1 MGRRLSLAVAASL
14 ALVGSGEA
22 FLTTPVMKAGHGR
35 RLSQA
40 SASRRATPALRMAAT
55 AVPAMAPLPSLE
67 SQLPDCPATKWS
79 VDSVDIAA
87 EQAKYKSEGIAE
99 NLLTITATAEDN
111 AKGLAYFEENKEM
124 ILKHMNDNG
133 AVIFKN
139 FDMSKDPEGFRR
151 VWETLGLA
159 PCLDPIHSSGLRSFL
174 SARDGVYEEV
184 NKKSLAGHYIG
195 LHNES
200 TFKKTATYGAF
211 VCFSPASVSGG
222 EFFIADGAK
231 IFRDL
236 KTEVV
241 EDLYTRGVRI
251 SVSNLD
257 LGFVKA
263 LGPLKDNAMDMFK
276 NLVGSAVAPKF
287 DMDLDMIYGTDGNP
301 ERLQAI
307 EHRQSPINRHPVSGK
322 PVWFCNIHNHAR
334 YLRDRRPCTVP
345 EVGMT
350 DVYYGDLS
358 KIDGATLEHINE
370 VSNKHIQNLEMGP
383 GDVLL
388 IDNYR
393 MLHGRQTFEGDRL
406 HAVSWFRKGD
416 EKVDIVS
423 NPNPLNAVINKFIK

>member
-1 MGRRLSLAVAASL
+1 MSMAVAASL

-22 FLTTPVMKAGHGR
+22 FLQAPVIKGAHTR
-35 RLSQA
+35 KFAQQA
-40 SASRRATPALRMAAT
+40 SASRRASPPLRMALSM
-55 AVPAMAPLPSLE
+55 PALAPLPSIE
-67 SQLPDCPATKWS
+67 GALPDCPTTKWS
-79 VDSVDIAA
+79 SEGIDIRG
-87 EQAKYKSEGIAE
+87 EQAKCQSDGIPE
-99 NLLTITATAEDN
+99 SLMTISATAEDN
-111 AKGLAYFEENKEM
+111 AKGLDYFVENKEM
-124 ILKHMNDNG
+124 ILNHMNKNG
-133 AVIFKN
+133 AVLFKN

-184 NKKSLAGHYIG
+184 NKQSLAGHYIG

-211 VCFSPASVSGG
+211 VCFSPASVKGG

-231 IFRDL
+231 IFRDI
-236 KTEVV
+236 KPEVL

-257 LGFVKA
+257 LGFLSA
-263 LGPLKDNAMDMFK
+263 LGPLKENAMEAVK
-276 NLVGSAVAPKF
+276 GLVDKAVAPKF

-301 ERLQAI
+301 GRLQAI
-307 EHRQSPINRHPVSGK
+307 EHKQSPINRHPESGR

-358 KIDGATLEHINE
+358 KIPGDTLEHIND
-370 VSNKHIQNLEMGP
+370 VSNKHIQNLEMQS

-416 EKVDIVS
+416 EKVEIVQ
-423 NPNPLNAVINKFIK
+423 NPNPLNALINQFIK

>member
-1 MGRRLSLAVAASL
+1 MALSMP
-14 ALVGSGEA
+14 
-22 FLTTPVMKAGHGR
+22 T
-35 RLSQA
+35 
-40 SASRRATPALRMAAT
+40 
-55 AVPAMAPLPSLE
+55 MAPLPSIDG
-67 SQLPDCPATKWS
+67 QLPDCPVTKWS
-79 VDSVDIAA
+79 VDDINIAA
-87 EQAKYKSEGIAE
+87 EQAKCKSEGIAE
-99 NLLTITATAEDN
+99 SLLTIVATAEDN
-111 AKGLAYFEENKEM
+111 AKGLDYFIENKEM
-124 ILKHMNDNG
+124 ILNHMKANG

-139 FDMSKDPEGFRR
+139 FDMSKNPEGFRR

-174 SARDGVYEEV
+174 SARDGIYEEV

-200 TFKKTATYGAF
+200 TYKKTATYGAF

-231 IFRDL
+231 IFRDI
-236 KTEVV
+236 KTEVL
-241 EDLYTRGVRI
+241 EDLYKRGVRI

-257 LGFVKA
+257 LGFLNA
-263 LGPLKDNAMDMFK
+263 LGPLKTGGMDFFK
-276 NLVGSAVAPKF
+276 DLVAKTVAPKF

-307 EHRQSPINRHPVSGK
+307 EHRQSPINRHPESGM

-358 KIDGATLEHINE
+358 KIPADTLEHINE

-416 EKVDIVS
+416 EQVEIVS
-423 NPNPLNAVINKFIK
+423 NPNPLNAIINQFIK

>member
-1 MGRRLSLAVAASL
+1 
-14 ALVGSGEA
+14 
-22 FLTTPVMKAGHGR
+22 
-35 RLSQA
+35 
-40 SASRRATPALRMAAT
+40 
-55 AVPAMAPLPSLE
+55 
-67 SQLPDCPATKWS
+67 
-79 VDSVDIAA
+79 
-87 EQAKYKSEGIAE
+87 
-99 NLLTITATAEDN
+99 
-111 AKGLAYFEENKEM
+111 
-124 ILKHMNDNG
+124 
-133 AVIFKN
+133 
-139 FDMSKDPEGFRR
+139 
-151 VWETLGLA
+151 
-159 PCLDPIHSSGLRSFL
+159 
-174 SARDGVYEEV
+174 VYEEV

-200 TFKKTATYGAF
+200 TFKKTAAYGAF

-231 IFRDL
+231 IFRDI
-236 KTEVV
+236 KTEVL

-257 LGFVKA
+257 LGFLGA
-263 LGPLKDNAMDMFK
+263 LGPLKENAMEFVK
-276 NLVGSAVAPKF
+276 GLVDKAVAPKF

-301 ERLQAI
+301 GRLQAI
-307 EHRQSPINRHPVSGK
+307 EHKQSPINRHPESGR
-322 PVWFCNIHNHAR
+322 PVWFCNLHNHAR

-358 KIDGATLEHINE
+358 KIPPATLEHIND
-370 VSNKHIQNLEMGP
+370 VSNKHIQNLDMET

-416 EKVDIVS
+416 EKVEIVE
-423 NPNPLNAVINKFIK
+423 NPNPLNALINQFIK